1 MPRTFYHLVK
11 NNPPTPDDFLSYVEQ
26 GITLK
31 IDTPEARR
39 LAEGVSAC
47 ATLRQARNRARLPSL
62 RDHAYIAELHIPDG
76 APITVERTGRIPGH
90 HTLWGSPAGL
100 LGCVVSVVR
109 VDAVD

>member
-11 NNPPTPDDFLSYVEQ
+11 NNPPTRDDFLSYLEQ

-39 LAEGVSAC
+39 LASGVSAC
-47 ATLRQARNRARLPSL
+47 ATLHQARNRARLPSL
-62 RDHAYIAELHIPDG
+62 RDHAYIAELHIPDE
-76 APITVERTGRIPGH
+76 APITFERTGRVPGH
-90 HTLWGSPAGL
+90 HTLWGSPDDML
-100 LGCVVSVVR
+100 RCVVSVVR